1 MRARVPLSF
10 TLLLIALLLPTTGPA
25 QDHPLVSPYAGST
38 QQERKVADFD
48 RYARIIGAED
58 EASLTESVEGTVT
71 RLRYRNPP
79 GRSTLEII
87 GNYRQALEAAGLK
100 IDYECEGGAACA
112 SAGVGWKKIPGWTSI
127 NGMNLGAVRDVRYF
141 TGRLQHEG
149 GVALVSVGV
158 NPNVH
163 YVHVVELGEME
174 TGLVAVDAAAL
185 GSGLDRDGR
194 VVVEGIFFDTD
205 SAVLKPESDAA
216 LQEVASLLQQRPT
229 LRLYV
234 VGHTDTQGSLAHNLQ
249 LSAAR
254 ARSVMTRLGDRFGV
268 DVNRLDPHGV
278 GPLSPEA
285 SNRTDSGRA
294 SNRRVELVAM

>member
-1 MRARVPLSF
+1 MRAPVTFSF
-10 TLLLIALLLPTTGPA
+10 GLLLTTLLPPATGLA

-38 QQERKVADFD
+38 QQERKVAEFD
-48 RYARIIGAED
+48 RYERIIGAQD
-58 EASLTESVEGTVT
+58 DGSLTESVEGNVT

-79 GRSTLEII
+79 SRSTLEII
-87 GNYRQALEAAGLK
+87 GNYRQALKAAGLK
-100 IDYECEGGAACA
+100 IDYECEGSAACA
-112 SAGVGWKKIPGWTSI
+112 STGVGWKKIPGWNSI

-149 GVALVSVGV
+149 GVAVVAVGV

-163 YVHVVELGEME
+163 YVHVVELGKME

-205 SAVLKPESDAA
+205 SATLKPESDAA

-234 VGHTDTQGSLAHNLQ
+234 VGHTDAQGGLAHNLQ

-254 ARSVMTRLGDRFGV
+254 ARSVVTQLGDRFGV
-268 DVNRLDPHGV
+268 DIRRLDPHGV
-278 GPLSPEA
+278 GPLSPKA
-285 SNRTDSGRA
+285 SNAADSGRA
-294 SNRRVELVAM
+294 ANRRVELVAM